1 MSYEVPKFI
10 SILVEDRSTKKEC
23 NSLLLRCIFMTKFEL
38 FNITI
43 LQEGEIRRKQRVRR
57 SEHMR
62 ARQNT
67 ISRRA
72 YLMFIKEVAA
82 LSDDMRDKEPAASL
96 HRLSVPKDEWVGKHD
111 HSYRRPKVTKLVHW
125 MIMRNLNVD
134 VFVTHDLIIKQP
146 QVIFGEADSKI
157 DVKLEFG
164 RRCGRLE
171 VPIALHLCCCRYKL
185 SLKDLE
191 VVSRNISI

>member
-23 NSLLLRCIFMTKFEL
+23 NSLLLRSIFMTKFEL
-38 FNITI
+38 FNITV
-43 LQEGEIRRKQRVRR
+43 LQEGVIRRKQRVRR

-134 VFVTHDLIIKQP
+134 VFVTHDLIIK
-146 QVIFGEADSKI
+146 
-157 DVKLEFG
+157 
-164 RRCGRLE
+164 
-171 VPIALHLCCCRYKL
+171 
-185 SLKDLE
+185 
-191 VVSRNISI
+191 